1 MTFWGPQANEI
12 MGPTSDRDFLYAS
25 IQNIKML
32 YSFKKKYLKIFQQT
46 PSSLRTPPPPSL
58 GGPRLQP
65 LGLSDPECRFYFLS
79 NYLLKYMKTGSLQIL
94 IIQYHT
100 TPTQNLLHVLMGTCM
115 EHHSNYPHTLDI
127 YYHEYLEYLAEI
139 WDHSDQM
146 ANTTCQNQICFCSH
160 LNHKSFFQYAENKIQ
175 IMCMKNIGI
184 KICFC
189 FFNLENC

>member
-12 MGPTSDRDFLYAS
+12 MGPTSDRDFLYAA

-32 YSFKKKYLKIFQQT
+32 YLFKKNKIFQIFQQT
-46 PSSLRTPPPPSL
+46 PSSLR
-58 GGPRLQP
+58 GPRLQP
-65 LGLSDPECRFYFLS
+65 IGLFGPECRFYFLS
-79 NYLLKYMKTGSLQIL
+79 NYLLKSMKTGSLQIL
-94 IIQYHT
+94 IIKYHT

-146 ANTTCQNQICFCSH
+146 ANTICQNQICFCSH
-160 LNHKSFFQYAENKIQ
+160 LNHKSFFLYAENIIQ
-175 IMCMKNIGI
+175 IMCMKNFGI
-184 KICFC
+184 KICF
-189 FFNLENC
+189 